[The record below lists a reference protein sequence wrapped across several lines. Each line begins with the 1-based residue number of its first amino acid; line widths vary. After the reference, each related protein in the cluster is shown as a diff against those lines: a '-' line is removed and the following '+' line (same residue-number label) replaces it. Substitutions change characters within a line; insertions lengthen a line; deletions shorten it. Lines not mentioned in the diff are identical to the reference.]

1 MLPASTTACRELSH
15 ALAAPVKR
23 ARLTWPRA
31 AVTVVPFEDH
41 RRIAKEVAMPIP
53 TMTGYANLKQLPAE
67 QVGDKISRKIL
78 VGEQGMVVFWKMKA
92 GARAAVHQH
101 PHEQIFWMI
110 SGKMDFD
117 LNGEK
122 RTCVAGDVGVIPGNT
137 PHGAYFPE
145 DTEVIDVFAPPRE
158 DMFTGGDTY
167 LGR

>member
-1 MLPASTTACRELSH
+1 ML
-15 ALAAPVKR
+15 
-23 ARLTWPRA
+23 
-31 AVTVVPFEDH
+31 
-41 RRIAKEVAMPIP
+41 IP
-53 TMTGYANLKQLPAE
+53 TMTGYASLNELAAE
-67 QVGDKISRKIL
+67 QVGEKISRKIV
-78 VGEQGMVVFWKMKA
+78 VGERSMVVFWKMKA

-110 SGKMDFD
+110 SGKMEFD

-122 RTCVAGDVGVIPGNT
+122 RTCVAGDVGVVPGNK